1 MELYYTIFSLV
12 LVSCLFEKANNKAKK
27 CVLFSWGIFFT
38 LFGGLRWQ
46 TGGDWDQYYNHFL
59 ASEWSNIFSY
69 DRYGNG
75 AETLEPGFVFIN
87 VLVKSIF
94 SKFYWYNIL
103 LCGFIQYTYIKVS
116 KYYAP
121 ERPIMMYAFLT
132 LMNANYF
139 PVRQGLSITI
149 ALWAFQTIKER
160 KLKTF
165 LLLVFI
171 AFNIHNAALILLPA
185 YWIGRIRMKPIFVFT
200 VFLILMTVGFYFQ
213 DTFTYLSTLMGG
225 DLGEKALRYTEGQT
239 EGFDVERSYFMGNA
253 IALFLLFVYL
263 KVRDLKVEDER
274 WMNILINSFVIYYGI
289 AFMFREG
296 MGDLTRLKS
305 YYFLPNAILF
315 MYSLKY
321 LKYYGKTFKLAGTL
335 FFVLYMAYQV
345 SKSCDGYYFM
355 DANVPYKTIFD
366 YNYIRR

>member
-1 MELYYTIFSLV
+1 MELYYTIFFLV
-12 LVSCLFEKANNKAKK
+12 LVSCLFELADKK
-27 CVLFSWGIFFT
+27 SKRWVLFFWGVFFT

-46 TGGDWDQYYNHFL
+46 TGGDWEQYYNHYL

-75 AETLEPGFVFIN
+75 SDTLEPGFVFIN
-87 VLVKSIF
+87 TLVKFIF
-94 SKFYWYNIL
+94 GKFYWYNIL
-103 LCGFIQYTYIKVS
+103 LCSFIQYTNIKVS

-121 ERPIMMYAFLT
+121 DRPIMMYTLLT

-139 PVRQGLSITI
+139 PVRQGFSIAI
-149 ALWAFQTIKER
+149 AMWIFQTIKER
-160 KLKTF
+160 NLKTF

-171 AFNIHNAALILLPA
+171 AFNIHKAALVILPA
-185 YWIGRIRMKPIFVFT
+185 YWIGRIRLKPIFVFA
-200 VFLILMTVGFYFQ
+200 VFLILMAVGSYFQ
-213 DTFTYLSTLMGG
+213 DTFTLLSIFIGG
-225 DLGEKALRYTEGQT
+225 DLGEKALGYTEFQT
-239 EGFDVERSYFMGNA
+239 VGYDVKKSYFMGNV

-263 KVRDLKVEDER
+263 KIRDLKIEDER
-274 WMNILINSFVIYYGI
+274 WMNTLLNCFVIYYGI

-296 MGDLTRLKS
+296 MGDLTRLKG
-305 YYFLPNAILF
+305 YYFLSNAILF

-321 LKYYGKTFKLAGTL
+321 LKYYGKIFKLAGTA
-335 FFVLYMAYQV
+335 FFAFYMAYQV

-366 YNYIRR
+366 YNYIH